1 MSERSASSN
10 FALHFSACQGSC
22 QGSWIKLLM
31 GTMTDPKMLEQGLP
45 RWNLAQLPACH
56 DLGELEILELLKE
69 STHW

>member
-1 MSERSASSN
+1 
-10 FALHFSACQGSC
+10 
-22 QGSWIKLLM
+22 M